1 MCPDSLDFFESLNTQ
16 GIIMKTT
23 LICGA
28 VTAAL
33 FAGNAAANTFVEDLS
48 LDGSLA
54 VTSDYRFR
62 GISQSNDDVAMQGSI
77 NLNHTSGFHA
87 GVWGSSIDFNSV
99 GNDEATLELDYTAG
113 YTFAVSDVAVDV
125 GYIYYTYPNDG
136 SNDNND
142 YGEVY
147 AAAAWKG
154 VEAGVNWTDD
164 GYAKSGKATYV
175 FAGYS
180 HQFGIVTVGAQVGET
195 FLDTATFANGDDKYF
210 NFEVSAAVTLLEKL
224 DVEVAYVGT
233 DLSKN
238 DIGGLNWA
246 ENAVVATATLNL

>member
-1 MCPDSLDFFESLNTQ
+1 
-16 GIIMKTT
+16 MKKT
-23 LICGA
+23 LICA
-28 VTAAL
+28 SVAAAL
-33 FAGNAAANTFVEDLS
+33 FAGNAFASDLS
-48 LDGSLA
+48 LDGSMA

-62 GISQSNDDVAMQGSI
+62 GISQSNDDVAVQGSI
-77 NLNHTSGFHA
+77 NLNHVSGLHA
-87 GVWGSSIDFNSV
+87 GVWGSSIDFNKV
-99 GNDEATLELDYTAG
+99 GNEDATLELDYTAG
-113 YTFAVSDVAVDV
+113 YVFSLSDVAVDV

-147 AAAAWKG
+147 AAADWNG
-154 VEAGVNWTDD
+154 FNVGVNWTDD

-175 FAGYS
+175 YGGYS
-180 HQFGIVTVGAQVGET
+180 YDFGVVTLGAQVGET

-210 NFEVSAAVTLLEKL
+210 NFEVSATVTLLEKL

-238 DIGGLNWA
+238 DIGGLDWA
-246 ENAVVATATLNL
+246 QNAAVATITLNL

>member
-1 MCPDSLDFFESLNTQ
+1 MIF
-16 GIIMKTT
+16 
-23 LICGA
+23 GA
-28 VTAAL
+28 I
-33 FAGNAAANTFVEDLS
+33 AAAIFTGNTSASDFS
-48 LDGSLA
+48 LDGSVAL
-54 VTSDYRFR
+54 TSDYRFR
-62 GISQSNDDVAMQGSI
+62 GISQSNTDAALQGSI
-77 NLNHTSGFHA
+77 NLNHVSGAHA
-87 GVWGSSIDFNSV
+87 GVWGSSIDFND
-99 GNDEATLELDYTAG
+99 DEDATIELDYTAG

-147 AAAAWKG
+147 AAADWKG
-154 VEAGVNWTDD
+154 VEVGVNWTDD

-195 FLDTATFANGDDKYF
+195 FLDTATFENGDDKYF
-210 NFEVSAAVTLLEKL
+210 NFEVSGAVTLLERL

-233 DLSKN
+233 DLSKD
-238 DIGGLNWA
+238 DIGGLDWA
-246 ENAVVATATLNL
+246 ENAVVATVTLNL

>member
-1 MCPDSLDFFESLNTQ
+1 MTKT
-16 GIIMKTT
+16 IIF
-23 LICGA
+23 GA
-28 VTAAL
+28 I
-33 FAGNAAANTFVEDLS
+33 AAAIFTGNTSASDFS
-48 LDGSLA
+48 LDGSVAL
-54 VTSDYRFR
+54 TSDYRFR
-62 GISQSNDDVAMQGSI
+62 GISQSNTDAALQGSI
-77 NLNHTSGFHA
+77 NLNHVSGAHA
-87 GVWGSSIDFNSV
+87 GVWGSSIDFND
-99 GNDEATLELDYTAG
+99 DEDATIELDYTAG

-147 AAAAWKG
+147 AAADWKG
-154 VEAGVNWTDD
+154 VEVGVNWTDD

-195 FLDTATFANGDDKYF
+195 FLDTATFENGDDKYL
-210 NFEVSAAVTLLEKL
+210 NFEVSATVTLLEKL

-238 DIGGLNWA
+238 DIGGLDWA
-246 ENAVVATATLNL
+246 QNAAVATVTLNL

>member
-1 MCPDSLDFFESLNTQ
+1 MN
-16 GIIMKTT
+16 KT

-33 FAGNAAANTFVEDLS
+33 FSGTAVAGDLS

-62 GISQSNDDVAMQGSI
+62 GISQSNNDVALQGSI
-77 NLNHTSGFHA
+77 NLNHVSGLHA
-87 GVWGSSIDFNSV
+87 GVWGSSIDFNEV
-99 GNDEATLELDYTAG
+99 EVEDATLELDYTAG
-113 YTFAVSDVAVDV
+113 YAFSVSDVAVDV

-142 YGEVY
+142 YGEIY
-147 AAAAWKG
+147 AAADWKG
-154 VEAGVNWTDD
+154 ANVGVNWTDD

-180 HQFGIVTVGAQVGET
+180 YDFGPVTVGAQVGET

-210 NFEVSAAVTLLEKL
+210 NFEVSATVTLLEKL
-224 DVEVAYVGT
+224 DVEVAYIGT

-238 DIGGLNWA
+238 DIGGLDWA
-246 ENAVVATATLNL
+246 QNAAVATVTLNL

>member
-1 MCPDSLDFFESLNTQ
+1 MTKT
-16 GIIMKTT
+16 IIF
-23 LICGA
+23 GA
-28 VTAAL
+28 I
-33 FAGNAAANTFVEDLS
+33 AAAIFTGNTSASDFS
-48 LDGSLA
+48 LDGSVAL
-54 VTSDYRFR
+54 TSDYRFR
-62 GISQSNDDVAMQGSI
+62 GISQSNTDAALQGSI
-77 NLNHTSGFHA
+77 NLNHVSGAHA
-87 GVWGSSIDFNSV
+87 GVWGSSIDFND
-99 GNDEATLELDYTAG
+99 DEDATIELDYTAG

-147 AAAAWKG
+147 AAADWKG
-154 VEAGVNWTDD
+154 VEVGVNWTDD

-195 FLDTATFANGDDKYF
+195 FLDTATFENGDDKYF
-210 NFEVSAAVTLLEKL
+210 NFEVSGAVTLLERL

-238 DIGGLNWA
+238 DIGGLSWA
-246 ENAVVATATLNL
+246 QNAAVATVTLNL

>member
-1 MCPDSLDFFESLNTQ
+1 MN
-16 GIIMKTT
+16 KT

-33 FAGNAAANTFVEDLS
+33 FAGTAVAGDLS

-62 GISQSNDDVAMQGSI
+62 GISQSNNDVALQGSI
-77 NLNHTSGFHA
+77 NLNHVSGLHA
-87 GVWGSSIDFNSV
+87 GVWGSSIDFNKV
-99 GNDEATLELDYTAG
+99 EVEDATLELDYTAG
-113 YTFAVSDVAVDV
+113 YAFSVSDVAVDV

-142 YGEVY
+142 YGEIY
-147 AAAAWKG
+147 AAADWKG
-154 VEAGVNWTDD
+154 ANVGVNWTDD

-180 HQFGIVTVGAQVGET
+180 YDFGPVTVGAQVGET

-210 NFEVSAAVTLLEKL
+210 NFEVSATVTLLEKL
-224 DVEVAYVGT
+224 DVEVAYIGT

-238 DIGGLNWA
+238 DIGGLDWA
-246 ENAVVATATLNL
+246 QNAAVATVTLNL

>member
-1 MCPDSLDFFESLNTQ
+1 
-16 GIIMKTT
+16 MKKT
-23 LICGA
+23 LICTA
-28 VTAAL
+28 VAAAL
-33 FAGNAAANTFVEDLS
+33 SAGTAVAGDFVDDLS

-77 NLNHTSGFHA
+77 NLNHVSGFHV

-99 GNDEATLELDYTAG
+99 GNDDATLELDYTAG
-113 YTFAVSDVAVDV
+113 YRFAVSDVAVDV

-147 AAAAWKG
+147 AAAGWKG
-154 VEAGVNWTDD
+154 LEAGVNWTDD
-164 GYAKSGKATYV
+164 GYGKSGSATYV
-175 FAGYS
+175 FGGYS
-180 HQFGIVTVGAQVGET
+180 HEFGIVTLGAEVGET
-195 FLDTATFANGDDKYF
+195 FLDKATFANGDDKYF
-210 NFEVSAAVTLLEKL
+210 NFEVSATITVLEKL
-224 DVEVAYVGT
+224 DVQVAYVGT

-238 DIGGLNWA
+238 DIGGLDWA
-246 ENAVVATATLNL
+246 ENAVVATATLGL

>member
-1 MCPDSLDFFESLNTQ
+1 MN
-16 GIIMKTT
+16 KT

-33 FAGNAAANTFVEDLS
+33 FAGTAVAGDLS

-62 GISQSNDDVAMQGSI
+62 GISQSNNDVALQGSI
-77 NLNHTSGFHA
+77 NLNHVSGLHA
-87 GVWGSSIDFNSV
+87 GVWGSSIDFNKV
-99 GNDEATLELDYTAG
+99 EVEDATLELDYTAG
-113 YTFAVSDVAVDV
+113 YAFSVSDVAVDV

-142 YGEVY
+142 YGEIY
-147 AAAAWKG
+147 AAADWKG
-154 VEAGVNWTDD
+154 ANVGVNWTDD

-180 HQFGIVTVGAQVGET
+180 YDFGPVTVGAQVGET

-210 NFEVSAAVTLLEKL
+210 NFEVSATVTLLEKL

-238 DIGGLNWA
+238 DIGGLDWA
-246 ENAVVATATLNL
+246 QNAAVATDTLNL

>member
-1 MCPDSLDFFESLNTQ
+1 
-16 GIIMKTT
+16 MKKT

-28 VTAAL
+28 VAAAAL
-33 FAGNAAANTFVEDLS
+33 FAGNTVAGDLTDDLS

-77 NLNHTSGFHA
+77 NLNHVSGLHA

-99 GNDEATLELDYTAG
+99 GNDEATLELDYTVG
-113 YTFAVSDVAVDV
+113 YSFAVSDVAVDV

-142 YGEVY
+142 YGEIY
-147 AAAAWKG
+147 ATAGWKG

-164 GYAKSGKATYV
+164 GYGKSGKATYV
-175 FAGYS
+175 FGGYS
-180 HQFGIVTVGAQVGET
+180 HKVGFVTLGAEVGET

-210 NFEVSAAVTLLEKL
+210 NFEVSATVTVLEKM
-224 DVEVAYVGT
+224 DVQVAYVGT

-238 DIGGLNWA
+238 DIGGLDWA

>member
-1 MCPDSLDFFESLNTQ
+1 MTKT
-16 GIIMKTT
+16 IIF
-23 LICGA
+23 GA
-28 VTAAL
+28 I
-33 FAGNAAANTFVEDLS
+33 AAAIFTGNTSASDFS
-48 LDGSLA
+48 LDGSVA
-54 VTSDYRFR
+54 ITSDYRFR
-62 GISQSNDDVAMQGSI
+62 GISQSNTDAALQGSI
-77 NLNHTSGFHA
+77 NLNHVSGAHA
-87 GVWGSSIDFNSV
+87 GVWGSSIDFND
-99 GNDEATLELDYTAG
+99 DEDATIELDYTAG

-195 FLDTATFANGDDKYF
+195 FLDTATFENGDDKYF
-210 NFEVSAAVTLLEKL
+210 NFEVSATVTLLEKL

-233 DLSKN
+233 DLSKK

-246 ENAVVATATLNL
+246 EDAAVATVTLNL

>member
-1 MCPDSLDFFESLNTQ
+1 MT
-16 GIIMKTT
+16 KTM
-23 LICGA
+23 IFGA
-28 VTAAL
+28 I
-33 FAGNAAANTFVEDLS
+33 AAAIFTGNTSASDFS
-48 LDGSLA
+48 LDGSVAL
-54 VTSDYRFR
+54 TSDYRFR
-62 GISQSNDDVAMQGSI
+62 GISQSNTDAALQGSI
-77 NLNHTSGFHA
+77 NLNHVSGAHA
-87 GVWGSSIDFNSV
+87 GVWGSSIDFND
-99 GNDEATLELDYTAG
+99 DEDATIELDYTAG

-147 AAAAWKG
+147 AAADWKG
-154 VEAGVNWTDD
+154 IEAGVNWTDD

-195 FLDTATFANGDDKYF
+195 FLDTATFENGDDKYF
-210 NFEVSAAVTLLEKL
+210 NFEVSATVTLLEKL

-238 DIGGLNWA
+238 DIGGLDWA
-246 ENAVVATATLNL
+246 QNAAVATVTLNL

>member
-1 MCPDSLDFFESLNTQ
+1 MN
-16 GIIMKTT
+16 KT

-33 FAGNAAANTFVEDLS
+33 FAGTAVAGDLS

-62 GISQSNDDVAMQGSI
+62 GISQSNNDVALQGSI
-77 NLNHTSGFHA
+77 NLNHVSGLHA
-87 GVWGSSIDFNSV
+87 GVWGSSIDFNKV
-99 GNDEATLELDYTAG
+99 EVEDATLELDYTAG
-113 YTFAVSDVAVDV
+113 YAFSVSDVAVDV

-142 YGEVY
+142 YGEIY
-147 AAAAWKG
+147 AAADWKG
-154 VEAGVNWTDD
+154 ANIGVNWTDD

-180 HQFGIVTVGAQVGET
+180 YDFGPVTVGAQVGET

-210 NFEVSAAVTLLEKL
+210 NFEVSATVTLLEKL
-224 DVEVAYVGT
+224 DVEVAYIGT

-238 DIGGLNWA
+238 DIGGLDWA
-246 ENAVVATATLNL
+246 QNAAVATVTLNL

>member
-1 MCPDSLDFFESLNTQ
+1 MSKT
-16 GIIMKTT
+16 IIF
-23 LICGA
+23 GA
-28 VTAAL
+28 I
-33 FAGNAAANTFVEDLS
+33 AAAIFTGNTSASDFS
-48 LDGSLA
+48 LDGDVAL
-54 VTSDYRFR
+54 TSDYRFR
-62 GISQSNDDVAMQGSI
+62 GISQSNTDAALQGSI
-77 NLNHTSGFHA
+77 NLNHVSGAHA
-87 GVWGSSIDFNSV
+87 GVWGSSIDFND
-99 GNDEATLELDYTAG
+99 DEDATIELDYTAG

-195 FLDTATFANGDDKYF
+195 FLDTATFENGDDQYF
-210 NFEVSAAVTLLEKL
+210 NFEVSATVTLLEKL

-233 DLSKN
+233 DLSKK

-246 ENAVVATATLNL
+246 EDAAVATVTLNL

>member
-1 MCPDSLDFFESLNTQ
+1 MT
-16 GIIMKTT
+16 KTM
-23 LICGA
+23 IFGA
-28 VTAAL
+28 I
-33 FAGNAAANTFVEDLS
+33 AAAIFTGNTSASDFS
-48 LDGSLA
+48 LDGSVAL
-54 VTSDYRFR
+54 TSDYRFR
-62 GISQSNDDVAMQGSI
+62 GISQSNTDAALQGSI
-77 NLNHTSGFHA
+77 NLNHVSGAHA
-87 GVWGSSIDFNSV
+87 GVWGSSIDFND
-99 GNDEATLELDYTAG
+99 DEDATIELDYTAG

-147 AAAAWKG
+147 AAADWKG
-154 VEAGVNWTDD
+154 VEVGVNWTDD

-195 FLDTATFANGDDKYF
+195 FLDTATFENGDDKYF
-210 NFEVSAAVTLLEKL
+210 NFEVSATVTLLEKL

-238 DIGGLNWA
+238 DIGGLDWA
-246 ENAVVATATLNL
+246 QNAAVATVTLNL

>member
-1 MCPDSLDFFESLNTQ
+1 MKKSL
-16 GIIMKTT
+16 IA
-23 LICGA
+23 GA
-28 VTAAL
+28 VATAF
-33 FAGNAAANTFVEDLS
+33 FACNSIASELS
-48 LDGSLA
+48 LDGTLA

-77 NLNHTSGFHA
+77 NLNHDSGFHV
-87 GVWGSSIDFNSV
+87 GLWGSSIDFNSV
-99 GNDEATLELDYTAG
+99 GNDEATLELDYSAG
-113 YTFAVSDVAVDV
+113 YTFSVSDVAVDV

-147 AAAAWKG
+147 AAADWKG
-154 VEAGVNWTDD
+154 VEVGVNWTDD
-164 GYAKSGKATYV
+164 GYGESGKATYV
-175 FAGYS
+175 FAGYN
-180 HQFGIVTVGAQVGET
+180 HKVGFVTLGAQVGET

-210 NFEVSAAVTLLEKL
+210 NFEVSATVTLLEKL

-238 DIGGLNWA
+238 DIGGLDWA

>member
-1 MCPDSLDFFESLNTQ
+1 MN
-16 GIIMKTT
+16 KT
-23 LICGA
+23 LIC
-28 VTAAL
+28 AAIAAAI
-33 FAGNAAANTFVEDLS
+33 FTGNAYSSDFS

-54 VTSDYRFR
+54 LTSDYRFR
-62 GISQSNDDVAMQGSI
+62 GISQSNDDAAMQGSI
-77 NLNHTSGFHA
+77 NLNHVSGLHA

-113 YTFAVSDVAVDV
+113 YTFAVSDVVVDV

-142 YGEVY
+142 HGEVY
-147 AAAAWKG
+147 ATADWKG
-154 VEAGVNWTDD
+154 AEVGVNWTDD

-180 HQFGIVTVGAQVGET
+180 HQFGMVTVGAQVGET

-210 NFEVSAAVTLLEKL
+210 NFEVSGTVTLLEKL
-224 DVEVAYVGT
+224 DAKVAYVGT

-238 DIGGLNWA
+238 DIGGLDWA
-246 ENAVVATATLNL
+246 ENAVVASVTLNL

>member
-1 MCPDSLDFFESLNTQ
+1 MTKT
-16 GIIMKTT
+16 IIF
-23 LICGA
+23 GA
-28 VTAAL
+28 I
-33 FAGNAAANTFVEDLS
+33 AAAIFTGNTSASDFS
-48 LDGSLA
+48 LDGSVAL
-54 VTSDYRFR
+54 TSDYRFR
-62 GISQSNDDVAMQGSI
+62 GISQSNTDAALQGSI
-77 NLNHTSGFHA
+77 NLNHVSGAHA
-87 GVWGSSIDFNSV
+87 GVWGSSIDFND
-99 GNDEATLELDYTAG
+99 DEDATIELDYTAG

-147 AAAAWKG
+147 AAADWKG
-154 VEAGVNWTDD
+154 VEVGVNWTDD

-195 FLDTATFANGDDKYF
+195 FLDTATFENGDDKYF
-210 NFEVSAAVTLLEKL
+210 NFEVSATVTLLEKL

-238 DIGGLNWA
+238 DIGGLDWA
-246 ENAVVATATLNL
+246 QNAAVATVTLNL

>member
-1 MCPDSLDFFESLNTQ
+1 MN
-16 GIIMKTT
+16 KT

-33 FAGNAAANTFVEDLS
+33 FAGTAVAGDLS

-62 GISQSNDDVAMQGSI
+62 GISQSNNDVALQGSI
-77 NLNHTSGFHA
+77 NLNHVSGLHA
-87 GVWGSSIDFNSV
+87 GVWGSSIDFNKV
-99 GNDEATLELDYTAG
+99 EVEDATLELDYTAG
-113 YTFAVSDVAVDV
+113 YAFSVFDVAVDV

-142 YGEVY
+142 YGEIY
-147 AAAAWKG
+147 AAADWKG
-154 VEAGVNWTDD
+154 ANIGVNWTDD

-180 HQFGIVTVGAQVGET
+180 YDFGPVTVGAQVGET

-210 NFEVSAAVTLLEKL
+210 NFEVSATVTLLEKL
-224 DVEVAYVGT
+224 DVEVAYIGT

-238 DIGGLNWA
+238 DIGGLDWA
-246 ENAVVATATLNL
+246 QNAAVATVTLNL

>member
-1 MCPDSLDFFESLNTQ
+1 MN
-16 GIIMKTT
+16 KTI
-23 LICGA
+23 ICGA
-28 VTAAL
+28 VAAAL
-33 FAGNAAANTFVEDLS
+33 FAGNAYSSDFS

-54 VTSDYRFR
+54 LTSDYRFR
-62 GISQSNDDVAMQGSI
+62 GISQSNDDAAIQGSI
-77 NLNHTSGFHA
+77 NLNHVSGLHA
-87 GVWGSSIDFNSV
+87 GVWGSSIDFNKV
-99 GNDEATLELDYTAG
+99 DNEDATLELDYTAG

-147 AAAAWKG
+147 AAADWKG
-154 VEAGVNWTDD
+154 VEVGVNWTDD